1 MTKFM
6 EIRFSGPYITVGQL
20 LKKLDIVSSGG
31 EVKIFL
37 EEGRLFVNGERE
49 TRRGRK
55 LLNGDTVRI
64 GRQTYTLKGDPNA
77 SD

>member
-1 MTKFM
+1 M
-6 EIRFSGPYITVGQL
+6 EIRFSGPHITVGQL

-37 EEGRLFVNGERE
+37 EEGSVRVNGDRE

-55 LLNGDTVRI
+55 LVSGDKVRI
-64 GRQTYTLKGDPNA
+64 GSETYVLKGDPNA

>member
-1 MTKFM
+1 MQVSFN
-6 EIRFSGPYITVGQL
+6 GPHITLAQL

-31 EVKIFL
+31 EVKIYL
-37 EEGRLFVNGERE
+37 ESSRVQVNGQAE

-55 LLNGDTVRI
+55 LISGDKVKI
-64 GRQTYTLKGDPNA
+64 EGKNYVLKGTSDA